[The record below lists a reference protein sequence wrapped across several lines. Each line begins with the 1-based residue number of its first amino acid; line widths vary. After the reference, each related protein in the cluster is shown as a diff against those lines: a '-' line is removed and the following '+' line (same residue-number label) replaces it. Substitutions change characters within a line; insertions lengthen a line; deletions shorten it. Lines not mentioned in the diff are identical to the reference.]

1 MNDCFCVLITS
12 SIVTRNGF
20 TVRNFTGVLIH
31 TGYSNFIFKNFSEV
45 LNVIFFIRRFSV
57 RFEHVINFTRIFSGV
72 LHALLPEKQF
82 NWNLMLR
89 LHCAI
94 NVKGALSGLRQ
105 FLADESPLKIMKN
118 AFYFTSKALFTLK
131 ILNFLS

>member
-57 RFEHVINFTRIFSGV
+57 RFVHVINFTRIFSGV

-89 LHCAI
+89 
-94 NVKGALSGLRQ
+94 SGLRQ
-105 FLADESPLKIMKN
+105 FLAGEGPLKIMEN